1 MRKRR
6 NYYVY
11 ESEGKRA
18 VSQREWAACVRAGE
32 KCMIRQV
39 VGVFGSKNLL
49 LEVFTVVYQMIGRP
63 GDEWVSRAIDFM
75 AIDLINPLFCPVGS
89 TPKKIATMH
98 AQAVSRARKFLRIY
112 VERSVDYIENI
123 VEGRDPRYLAKTY
136 DFAVDNFQVERE
148 DQDDL

>member
-1 MRKRR
+1 MRKGK

-11 ESEGKRA
+11 KSEGRRA
-18 VSQREWAACVRAGE
+18 VSQREWAASVKAGK

-63 GDEWVSRAIDFM
+63 GREWVSRAIDFL

-89 TPKKIATMH
+89 TPKKIETMH

-112 VERSVDYIENI
+112 VERSVDYTENI
-123 VEGRDPRYLAKTY
+123 VEGRDPRHLAKTY

>member
-1 MRKRR
+1 MKKGK

-11 ESEGKRA
+11 KSEGRRA
-18 VSQREWAACVRAGE
+18 VRQREWAAWVRAGK

-49 LEVFTVVYQMIGRP
+49 LEVFTVTYPMIGRP
-63 GDEWVSRAIDFM
+63 RREWVSRAIDFM
-75 AIDLINPLFCPVGS
+75 AIDLINPLFCPIGS
-89 TPKKIATMH
+89 TPKKIETMH
-98 AQAVSRARKFLRIY
+98 AEAVSRARKFLRIY

-123 VEGRDPRYLAKTY
+123 VEGKDSRYLAKTY

-148 DQDDL
+148 DQDL